1 MMLVRV
7 IGALLLSLGLLGIA
21 FYTTTFLGL
30 VRLVDQEVLVRV
42 TVYAIAVGI
51 LAVISLLGYLA
62 LTAPV
67 QHVRVNRGG

>member
-1 MMLVRV
+1 MRV
-7 IGALLLSLGLLGIA
+7 IGALLLSAGLLGIA
-21 FYTTTFLGL
+21 FYTTSFLGL

-62 LTAPV
+62 LTAPA
-67 QHVRVNRGG
+67 QHVRVNRGGGG